1 MDKLHLTV
9 DLYGCP
15 LAHVP
20 HVAHAAMTDIDALR
34 SRRLAAVAAAGL
46 QAVGELLGELLKGF
60 ARAPLLRHGLQ
71 RGVPAAASA

>member
-20 HVAHAAMTDIDALR
+20 LVALVAMADIDALR
-34 SRRLAAVAAAGL
+34 LRRLAAVAAAGL

-60 ARAPLLRHGLQ
+60 APARVQRFRLQ